1 MKVNFRVTGSLNI
14 PDDAVFHKDV
24 VGQLYAVEFNNKMHM
39 LQVCFVA
46 ESPDGEFEMLHQ
58 YDEMQANDCLLYTSP
73 SPRDYAASRMPS
85 SA

>member
-39 LQVCFVA
+39 LQVCLVA
-46 ESPDGEFEMLHQ
+46 ESPDGEYEVLHQ
-58 YDEMQANDCLLYTSP
+58 YDEMQHHNINNLRYDTAEFSE
-73 SPRDYAASRMPS
+73 
-85 SA
+85 